1 MYIFAKP
8 SWTPEKEDATE
19 SFKAQHFS
27 RFDTPATSGLLKFA
41 FTGTILGS
49 VLLMVYFYLQSRLP
63 LPARI
68 GYCAV
73 MIFVIAGIGWRM
85 TQARDQG
92 PRLSD
97 AGHGHA

>member
-19 SFKAQHFS
+19 VFKAQHFS

-41 FTGTILGS
+41 FIGTILGS
-49 VLLMVYFYLQSRLP
+49 VSLMVYFYLQSRLP
-63 LPARI
+63 QPVRI
-68 GYCAV
+68 GYCVV
-73 MIFVIAGIGWRM
+73 MIWVIAGIGWRM

-92 PRLSD
+92 PTLSG